1 MVLAFSKKH
10 VVQVPDKLAWLEPY
24 LVAAK
29 EAGIKLPSEFRLR
42 KPALEKRILTYAS
55 ATVMDED
62 SVRWNTK
69 VIPDSRLFLHSHY
82 PMFDYKLKDYRL
94 AKFSRKTLL
103 ATIAHELAH
112 LQEKDLIGE
121 KPIGT
126 YVTDHPRKWEIYHK
140 EIMQLFSSVHGSPLY
155 VPAGEWPS
163 WNRACW
169 VSEKGILNG
178 SKRNKPKGIKNSLKR

>member
-1 MVLAFSKKH
+1 MVLAFTKKQ
-10 VVQVPDKLAWLEPY
+10 VVNLPDKLAWLEPY

-29 EAGIKLPSEFRLR
+29 VQGFKLPQVFQVR
-42 KPALEKRILTYAS
+42 KPKLEKRIHTYAS
-55 ATVMDED
+55 ATVMDEND
-62 SVRWNTK
+62 VRWNTK
-69 VIPDSRLFLHSHY
+69 IIPNSTMFLHSHY
-82 PMFDYKLKDYRL
+82 PMFDFKTKEYRL

-112 LQEKDLIGE
+112 LQEKDLIGD

-126 YVTDHPRKWEIYHK
+126 YVTDHPRKWEVYHK
-140 EIMQLFSSVHGSPLY
+140 EIMQLFSEIHGSPLY

-169 VSEKGILNG
+169 VSEEGILDG
-178 SKRNKPKGIKNSLKR
+178 KRNKPKGRKINL